1 MLLPNYLLYFWLF
14 AENGLIERFQK
25 TDRFILKIYPP
36 NTEQIKKIKFNQF
49 EEYRIC

>member
-36 NTEQIKKIKFNQF
+36 NTEQIKKKVNESPGHSQI
-49 EEYRIC
+49 